1 MNHCPEMGGKLYL
14 ISNCSRYHEGAFESS
29 GIIFWNIGL

>member
-1 MNHCPEMGGKLYL
+1 MNHCPEMRGKLLL
-14 ISNCSRYHEGAFESS
+14 ISNCSRYEGALETS